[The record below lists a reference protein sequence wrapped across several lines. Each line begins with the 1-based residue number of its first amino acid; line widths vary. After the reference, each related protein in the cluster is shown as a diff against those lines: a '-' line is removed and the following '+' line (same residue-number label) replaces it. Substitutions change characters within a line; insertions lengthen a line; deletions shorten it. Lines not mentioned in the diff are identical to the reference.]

1 MTKRKQDWRSPSRQP
16 SVSSAR
22 AHFKQDSGA
31 RRKALK
37 NHPVQPHFTEE
48 KQAQRGDVS
57 PKCGPRGRGWPRIRV
72 PPGLLMQFS
81 FQHTMLPPRKA
92 QSSTFHPK
100 RFLTSELGN
109 RPVPP
114 PRPGSSG
121 FGQHVCHVL
130 PPCSEAL
137 GLGPDA
143 QAKGHNQRCVF
154 WCFQESRSEGIR
166 CCQVSSSEFHL

>member
-57 PKCGPRGRGWPRIRV
+57 PKCGPRGRGWPRIQV

-114 PRPGSSG
+114 PALEAAVLGNMSATPCLPALRLLGWDLMPKQKATTRDVS
-121 FGQHVCHVL
+121 FGASKNQ
-130 PPCSEAL
+130 
-137 GLGPDA
+137 G
-143 QAKGHNQRCVF
+143 QKG
-154 WCFQESRSEGIR
+154 
-166 CCQVSSSEFHL
+166 